1 MLKLIISTLT
11 VFFYCSSLYSQN
23 NFGELHGN
31 FQVDAQ
37 YYNRDSLIGAPIVKE
52 KILSNGFM
60 NLWYTKGNFTAG
72 IRYENYLNVMQ
83 GFDSRYKGSG
93 VPFRFASYKND
104 KLEATVGNFYEQFGS
119 GLILRA
125 YEERSLGYD
134 NVFDGTRVRFQPI
147 KGIYLKGL
155 IARQRT
161 FFALSS
167 GIVRGFDAEINFNE
181 LVPGGDSLK
190 TRINY

>member
-1 MLKLIISTLT
+1 MQVSKSKISEGMLMHKIIISTLAT
-11 VFFYCSSLYSQN
+11 IFYCCSAYSQN
-23 NFGELHGN
+23 NIGELHGN

-72 IRYENYLNVMQ
+72 VRYENYLNVMQ

-104 KLEATVGNFYEQFGS
+104 RLEATVGNFYEQFGS

-147 KGIYLKGL
+147 KGIYL
-155 IARQRT
+155 
-161 FFALSS
+161 
-167 GIVRGFDAEINFNE
+167 
-181 LVPGGDSLK
+181 
-190 TRINY
+190 